1 MFHNKRTDESI
12 LKSRLEIVNL
22 NKDERM
28 VVKMLK
34 HTSAWV
40 VNDFSLVIDDPINLF
55 RGNIYFPFNT
65 LYHFALG
72 NKIFHQK
79 SFIFTLDPELGYD

>member
-1 MFHNKRTDESI
+1 MFHNKSTDESI

-34 HTSAWV
+34 HISAWV
-40 VNDFSLVIDDPINLF
+40 VNDFSLVIDDPFNLF

-65 LYHFALG
+65 LYYFALG

-79 SFIFTLDPELGYD
+79 SLVYMLDPELDYN